1 MSNDFNSLAEITA
14 AAIVLNEKA
23 KTLGLDIDFQI
34 APKDNKVKIIFWSKN
49 NGDFHLEGHCSGDCT
64 PEDIGRRI
72 QWAEKWLQEY
82 QNTRKERLE
91 VRALQIEAELA
102 NILKILEM
110 S

>member
-49 NGDFHLEGHCSGDCT
+49 NGDFHLVGHCSGDCT